1 MDRRKLGTILRCT
14 GLALVVLGAFVL
26 LPAAA
31 EGQGCTA
38 GFHGVS
44 IFKSCV
50 SPKNRCATDAD
61 CSDANACNGTEQC
74 ATEEAPGSNVLDCTI
89 QLTNPAEHCDNI
101 TLTDAA
107 DSVTNATGPGA
118 SSSSIQITGT

>member
-1 MDRRKLGTILRCT
+1 MGKGMKILRCT
-14 GLALVVLGAFVL
+14 GLALIVVGVMVL

-31 EGQGCTA
+31 QAQCTA
-38 GFHGVS
+38 GNHGVS

-61 CSDANACNGTEQC
+61 CSDADLCNGIEQC
-74 ATEEAPGSNVLDCTI
+74 ATEESPGSNVLDCTI
-89 QLTNPAEHCDNI
+89 QLTNPVIHCDNI

-118 SSSSIQITGT
+118 SSSSIQITG